1 MIQHCTQLFFKGTI
15 WSFELFYFV
24 TQLSKNKFKLLRQI
38 CIKIQLK
45 GKESQKQIWVL
56 SIWAAFWFY
65 AFLHRRQNVTILFV
79 FSILSDRSNFAP
91 VAERIFFSFS
101 FKKLIYSITF
111 ITNLV
116 QGGSVQDS
124 CWRLEQNM
132 KIMVMSG
139 VVYAKMVQMDKPV
152 LHKETKF
159 FIIIAFWQFAIFC
172 LLYA

>member
-91 VAERIFFSFS
+91 VAERIYFSFS
-101 FKKLIYSITF
+101 FKKLIYSIT
-111 ITNLV
+111 IIKNLG
-116 QGGSVQDS
+116 QGASVQDS

-139 VVYAKMVQMDKPV
+139 VVYSTPKWYKWPNRSFTQRRNF
-152 LHKETKF
+152 L
-159 FIIIAFWQFAIFC
+159 
-172 LLYA
+172 

>member
-79 FSILSDRSNFAP
+79 FSILSDLSNFAP
-91 VAERIFFSFS
+91 ERIYFSFS
-101 FKKLIYSITF
+101 FKKLIYSITI

-139 VVYAKMVQMDKPV
+139 VVYSTPKWYKWPNRSFTQRRNF
-152 LHKETKF
+152 L
-159 FIIIAFWQFAIFC
+159 
-172 LLYA
+172 